1 MVSYKNVSIEK
12 NTLKHNEQGTM
23 LAHTLWA
30 QCGLLIAMLQ
40 LANMQKP
47 NMLTVNK
54 QANMQNQTLVTVLY
68 KPKTIDVPRF

>member
-1 MVSYKNVSIEK
+1 
-12 NTLKHNEQGTM
+12 M

-30 QCGLLIAMLQ
+30 QFGLLIAMLQ

-47 NMLTVNK
+47 NMLTVKK

-68 KPKTIDVPRF
+68 KPKTIDVPTF